1 MQHLSRASAAL
12 VALFAVAGCPQS
24 TGGGI
29 IDTPVLTSCE
39 NNDQCS
45 AGTLCVAGQCLIAT
59 CDPAVEAVCG
69 VDAVGDGRDPN
80 CCKVFENCN
89 VTTLTC
95 ERDPNA
101 VGIGCPPEDP
111 DCIPCTEN
119 RDCVDDLGFQSFC
132 SGGRCFAQ
140 PGRTS
145 CTQDFNCS
153 EGERCDRTEFFC
165 VPASGACSYCGP
177 DFPELCCQTGQLCD
191 SVSGQC
197 IEVGERECEEATVA
211 DDCRLGELCD
221 PLGRCV
227 QCITSSNCGP
237 NTVCNEGTGL
247 CESTIGVC
255 ADNDDCDDGFVCVRN
270 RCEVPECR
278 QDFDCSDSRELCNP
292 LEYVCVLPPA
302 SCNEDD
308 EPNNTPSAATDI
320 ALATGYAGVLCRG
333 DQDFIRF
340 PVQPL
345 KRYVVTVTIPSGQTP
360 VAGISLTLT
369 GTTGGVETSAVYSS
383 TGFLPLVG
391 ATGAA
396 ESGFFTL
403 SVNSGG
409 NTGRDQWSYTVVIR
423 EEEAS
428 PEPDCSAAA
437 QAGQEPN
444 DGFGA
449 AIALT
454 PATPQTFAR
463 CGTTDVDFFKVDV
476 PPLHGAEFTVAG
488 FQNAEGNLNV
498 ELFRGPSSGELV
510 LRAQTTGNS
519 EVVAAPEGSTTYYAR
534 VFLASPDGVL
544 QSQSYT
550 VTARAVPRP
559 EACTV
564 DVGENDGAVASA
576 GVMTTG
582 VEDGLV
588 SGTYAARRCNPQD
601 VDHVR
606 FTVPPNL
613 GGTLRLSFTH
623 SEGDLALD
631 LLDDAGLQNLQNA
644 NASNVQNGAEIL
656 DLPIAS
662 TEKTYVA
669 RVRLGSQAGAPIIAQ
684 AWQLALAT
692 FDGAVCLAS
701 EPSSDGTFATAR
713 CLGNFTPAGAQP
725 QACPTSRLPMPMAAT
740 LDACQ
745 DDVEGAGC
753 FLTCGHTDQ
762 DVYRIGSIESGRT
775 ISVRLEYA
783 TGDGGL
789 NFQLARVVNGA
800 VSVQATATDA
810 DDDGVITLDRVTNLQ
825 AAEYV
830 VIVRPEG
837 TTGHEGQ
844 LYALSVDISAPCIAD
859 PIEGGVGNQTAA
871 TATMLRDAPVSGQ
884 ADIERAASLCT
895 GDVDVYELFTTVGE
909 EIEVTVDGLVGAKV
923 TLATRPNNLAN
934 LPVAVAGATAT
945 ADSDGSAELSF
956 TSTRVQHY
964 LIVERAAA
972 AGPVGSYTLTLHF
985 PVDDP
990 PAPPPGE

>member
-1 MQHLSRASAAL
+1 MHHLSRACTAL
-12 VALFAVAGCPQS
+12 VALCVIAGCPPT

-29 IDTPVLTSCE
+29 IDTPTLASCE

-45 AGTLCVAGQCLIAT
+45 AGTLCVAGQCLLAS

-69 VDAVGDGRDPN
+69 VDTVGDDRDPN

-89 VTTLTC
+89 ALTLTC

-101 VGIGCPPEDP
+101 IGIGCPPEDP

-132 SGGRCFAQ
+132 SGGRCFDQA
-140 PGRTS
+140 GRES

-153 EGERCDRTEFFC
+153 DGDRCDRTEFFC
-165 VPASGACSYCGP
+165 VPASGACRFCGP
-177 DFPELCCQTGQLCD
+177 DFPELCCETGQVCD

-197 IEVGERECEEATVA
+197 LEIGERECEEATVD
-211 DDCRLGELCD
+211 DDCRFGELCD

-227 QCITSSNCGP
+227 QCITTEDCGP

-247 CESTIGVC
+247 CKSTIGVC
-255 ADNDDCDDGFVCVRN
+255 EDNDDCDDPFVCISGG
-270 RCEVPECR
+270 CQVPECEE
-278 QDFDCSDSRELCNP
+278 DFDCLDSRERCDP
-292 LEYVCVLPPA
+292 VAYACVLPPA
-302 SCNEDD
+302 QCTETD
-308 EPNNTPSAATDI
+308 EPNNAPGAATEI
-320 ALATGYAGVLCRG
+320 ALATGYAGRLCRG

-345 KRYVVTVTIPSGQTP
+345 KRYVVTVTIPSGQSP
-360 VAGISLTLT
+360 FAGIALTLT
-369 GTTGGVETSAVYSS
+369 GTTGGVETSAVYAS
-383 TGFLPLVG
+383 TAAVPLVG

-403 SVNSGG
+403 AVNSGG
-409 NTGRDQWSYTVVIR
+409 NTARDQWTYTVVIR

-428 PEPDCSAAA
+428 VEPDCSAAA

-444 DGFGA
+444 DAFA
-449 AIALT
+449 SALALT
-454 PATPQTFAR
+454 PGAAQPFAR
-463 CGTTDVDFFKVDV
+463 CGTSDIDFFKVDV
-476 PPLHGAEFTVAG
+476 PALHGVEVTVAG

-498 ELFRGPSSGELV
+498 ELFRGPSTGELV
-510 LRAQTTGNS
+510 VRGQTVSNT
-519 EVVAAPEGSTTYYAR
+519 ELVTAPEGSTTYYAR

-588 SGTYAARRCNPQD
+588 SGTYGARRCNPQD

-631 LLDDAGLQNLQNA
+631 LLDPLDDAVVPLQSV
-644 NASNVQNGAEIL
+644 NASNAQNGAEIL

-669 RVRLGSQAGAPIIAQ
+669 RVRLAGQGGAPVIAQ

-713 CLGNFTPAGAQP
+713 CLGQSE
-725 QACPTSRLPMPMAAT
+725 ACPLPLPMVGT

-762 DVYRIGSIESGRT
+762 DMYRIGSLESGRT
-775 ISVRLEYA
+775 VTVRLEYA
-783 TGDGGL
+783 TDDGGL
-789 NFQLARVVNGA
+789 NFQLVRLSGGA
-800 VSVQATATDA
+800 VSVVATATDA
-810 DDDGVITLDRVTNLQ
+810 DDDGVITLDRVTSGQ
-825 AAEYV
+825 AAEHA

-837 TTGHEGQ
+837 TTGHEAQ
-844 LYALSVDISAPCIAD
+844 VYALSVNISAACVPD
-859 PIEGGVGNQTAA
+859 SIEGGAGNQTAA

-884 ADIERAASLCT
+884 ADIERTASLCT

-909 EIEVTVDGLVGAKV
+909 EIEVTVEGLVGAEV
-923 TLATRPNNLAN
+923 TLR
-934 LPVAVAGATAT
+934 
-945 ADSDGSAELSF
+945 F